1 MVHAVV
7 QHRFHSVLV
16 VPVLEDILGVDSG
29 GKNGVVDVETIANVA
44 VAVAVVVVVVV
55 VVVQHILVVE

>member
-16 VPVLEDILGVDSG
+16 VPALEDILGVDSG
-29 GKNGVVDVETIANVA
+29 GKNGVVDVETIADVA
-44 VAVAVVVVVVV
+44 VAVAVAVVVV